1 MDFYVNKLDYIKN
14 EFGKVL
20 FLVNFIQ
27 KMEKD
32 IESDREF

>member
-1 MDFYVNKLDYIKN
+1 MDFYVNKLDYIMN
-14 EFGKVL
+14 DFFFFL

-32 IESDREF
+32 SENDSGF

>member
-1 MDFYVNKLDYIKN
+1 MDFYVNKLDYIMN
-14 EFGKVL
+14 DFWEVL

-32 IESDREF
+32 SENDSEF

>member
-1 MDFYVNKLDYIKN
+1 MDFYVNKLDYIMN
-14 EFGKVL
+14 DFWEVL

-32 IESDREF
+32 SENDSGF